1 VRLTLPVVATAS
13 LAVAVWNLAPLA
25 TRPEPRSLQPDGLRV
40 VRHVEQPRIDAV
52 LARRAP
58 GMGLQL
64 RAHVADA
71 VAEESARA
79 GFDPLLVLA
88 VIAVESEFQED
99 AVSPVGARGLMQL
112 RPTTLY
118 FVAEKEGLRLSRAEM
133 DADPALC
140 VRIGVRYLKQMKD
153 QFGGD
158 LDLALMAYNAGPNRL
173 LASLKE
179 RNIEPFRNYVRAVRR
194 NYAALRQASGESGD
208 WVFASRR

>member
-1 VRLTLPVVATAS
+1 MRWALPTVATAS
-13 LAVAVWNLAPLA
+13 LAVAAWNLAPLA
-25 TRPEPRSLQPDGLRV
+25 ARPEPRSLQPEGLRV
-40 VRHVEQPRIDAV
+40 VRHPEQPRIDAV

-118 FVAEKEGLRLSRAEM
+118 FVAEREGVKLSRAEM

-140 VRIGVRYLKQMKD
+140 VRIGVRYLKNMKD
-153 QFGGD
+153 QFGD

-179 RNIEPFRNYVRAVRR
+179 RNVEPFRNYVRAVRR

-208 WVFASRR
+208 WVFASRG

>member
-1 VRLTLPVVATAS
+1 MRVLLPAVAMAS
-13 LAVAVWNLAPLA
+13 LGVAGWSLAPLA
-25 TRPEPRSLQPDGLRV
+25 SRPAPRVLQAEGLKV
-40 VRHVEQPRIDAV
+40 VRHPEQPRIDAV

-58 GMGLQL
+58 GMGLAL

-118 FVAEKEGLRLSRAEM
+118 FVAEKEGVKLSRAEM
-133 DADPALC
+133 DADPALS

-153 QFGGD
+153 LFGD

-179 RNIEPFRNYVRAVRR
+179 RNLEPFRNYVRAVRR
-194 NYAALRQASGESGD
+194 NYTALRQASGESGD
-208 WVFASRR
+208 WAFASRQ